1 MASIFNGL
9 NIGYSGLSASQLGI
23 NTTGQNISNAETDG
37 YTRQRVVQQS
47 TTPLGNIIPG
57 AQGNG
62 TQVKEIIRIHDE
74 FVFSRYR
81 LEGENK
87 EFSDF
92 QRQTLEELS
101 TYFPE
106 IENVGIKYDM
116 QEYFNLW
123 GDLSI
128 NPENQA
134 IKVALAQQTQVLS
147 QDIHETRAQVSDLQ
161 VTLNDQLKTSVDEVN
176 RIAEE
181 ISKLNGA
188 IATTESVEGQH
199 ANDLRDQRGV
209 LELSLAKLAGA
220 TVFEGSLDA
229 NMPLSRDVV
238 ERGGDYT
245 VNIAGFNIIDGSSF
259 HPIVIENDENASG
272 FYTLSYERQDG
283 VLIPMDEEIKGGRV
297 GSILDLRGS
306 SFDANGDLQNGQLQE
321 IINQLDG
328 FSAGLIESTNNLY
341 AQGAQTSMQSDR
353 LNLQVNDSIYD
364 SPLNIKEGSFDVVAY
379 DIDGNETARR
389 TINVTRTTVMDDT
402 VYDTTGTIIVTPGTS
417 NSIIGQL
424 RLLQDDNADG
434 NANNDIDSILNGI
447 YSYDS
452 VRENGVF
459 SLDVNEVDFPGYSFG
474 IEDDQTNGLASG
486 TNFAGAIGVS
496 RFFEGDSAS
505 SINLARSLRDDPAM
519 IKANKA
525 PIDGDNT
532 LANDMLQLQFEDVTY
547 SANGVEVNESLYAY
561 YDAIV
566 TDVGSRTNAAVTTNE
581 TVTAKFNATLLSYES
596 ISKVNID
603 EEMVN
608 LIKYQTAYGASAKI
622 ITTIDQMLDTLL
634 GLKQ

>member
-9 NIGYSGLSASQLGI
+9 HIGYSGLSSSQLGI
-23 NTTGQNISNAETDG
+23 NTTGHNISNAETDG
-37 YTRQRVVQQS
+37 YTRQRVVQQT

-62 TQVKEIIRIHDE
+62 TQVKEIVRIHDE

-81 LEGENK
+81 LDGEKK

-128 NPENQA
+128 NPDNQA

-147 QDIHETRAQVSDLQ
+147 HDIHETRDQISDLQ
-161 VTLNDQLKTSVDEVN
+161 LTLNDQLKTSVDDIN

-181 ISKLNGA
+181 IAKLNGA
-188 IATTESVEGQH
+188 ISRTEAVEGQH

-220 TVFEGSLDA
+220 TIFEDTLDS
-229 NMPLSRDVV
+229 NMSLSRDIV
-238 ERGGDYT
+238 EKGGNYA
-245 VNIAGFNIIDGSSF
+245 VNIAGFNIIDGKSF
-259 HPIVIENDENASG
+259 HPIVIENDSNKNS
-272 FYTLSYERQDG
+272 FHTLSYMRQDG
-283 VLIPMDEEIKGGRV
+283 VLMPMDEKIKGGRI

-306 SFDANGDLQNGQLQE
+306 SFDENGDLQNGQLQE

-328 FSAGLIESTNNLY
+328 FAAGLIESTNNLY
-341 AQGAQTSMQSDR
+341 AQGAQSSMQSDR
-353 LNLQVNDSIYD
+353 LDLKVDETLSNS
-364 SPLNIKEGSFDVVAY
+364 SLNIKEGTFEIVAY
-379 DIDGNETARR
+379 DIDGNEAARR
-389 TINVTRTTVMDDT
+389 TISITPVTVMDDT
-402 VYDTTGTIIVTPGTS
+402 VYDATGAIVTPGTKD
-417 NSIIGQL
+417 SIIGQL
-424 RLLQDDNADG
+424 RLQGDDNADG
-434 NANNDIDSILNGI
+434 NANNDIDSILNSI

-452 VRENGVF
+452 VSKQGVF
-459 SLDVNEVDFPGYSFG
+459 ALDTNEVDFPGFTFG
-474 IEDDQTNGLASG
+474 IEDDQSNGLASG
-486 TNFAGAIGVS
+486 TNFAGAIAVS
-496 RFFEGDSAS
+496 RFFDGDSGS
-505 SINLARSLRDDPAM
+505 SINLARPLRDDPAL
-519 IKANKA
+519 IKANKS
-525 PIDGDNT
+525 PIDGDNK
-532 LANDMLQLQFEDVTY
+532 LANDMLQLQFEDVTFE
-547 SANGVEVNESLYAY
+547 ANGIEVSESLYGY
-561 YDAIV
+561 YDATV
-566 TDVGSRTNAAVTTNE
+566 TDVGSRTNASITTND
-581 TVTAKFNATLLSYES
+581 TVSAKFSATLLSYES